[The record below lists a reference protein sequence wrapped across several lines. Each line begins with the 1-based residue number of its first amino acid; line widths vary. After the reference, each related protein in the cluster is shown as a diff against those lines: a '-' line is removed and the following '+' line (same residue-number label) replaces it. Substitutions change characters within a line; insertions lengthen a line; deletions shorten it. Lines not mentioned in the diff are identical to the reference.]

1 MMKLDYVSLNSL
13 VRSKVPYRETN
24 EYPMDNRS
32 NRTNIVKLVET
43 ETDIEFHVCHGYEY
57 VRTPITKELYEK
69 LDGVQNVSTSMKEVG
84 DGTFKYEK
92 YSTTPR
98 VLCIV
103 RSDNSLEYTCDYYH
117 QGDSMKMSDWSN
129 GYQYQSMRMGGNA
142 YWCSSSKMNH
152 PIFKGLRINQETRE
166 PIGMDVKV
174 FRRSVN
180 RKKAMELMRGYK
192 EAFVIPNKL
201 LHCMDTDTMLVSVI
215 DILQDK
221 LPSNGA
227 DKNGNTLGV
236 EYMSSARYFQLAEEC
251 LANNE
256 NFEAL
261 VLYAMSSQI
270 RGFNL
275 YTIKEVRN
283 GSTHYRLTEP
293 KNVVPVVCRYLSKQ
307 VYEHHKPFDEEEVPF
322 NKVVRSSRWGL
333 RVEVNGV
340 DVVR

>member
-1 MMKLDYVSLNSL
+1 VMKLDYTALNSL
-13 VRSKVPYRETN
+13 VRSKVPYRGTN

-69 LDGVQNVSTSMKEVG
+69 LDGVQNVNTSMREVG

-192 EAFVIPNKL
+192 EAITIPDKL

-221 LPSNGA
+221 LPASGGRNS
-227 DKNGNTLGV
+227 TRIGV
-236 EYMSSARYFQLAEEC
+236 EYTSSAGYFKVAEEC
-251 LANNE
+251 LAKRLKVVTHYGLGEIKSLATKNDKCQWAE
-256 NFEAL
+256 IVLDDPARSFEAPRC
-261 VLYAMSSQI
+261 LYLSSI
-270 RGFNL
+270 
-275 YTIKEVRN
+275 
-283 GSTHYRLTEP
+283 
-293 KNVVPVVCRYLSKQ
+293 CRYMPASD
-307 VYEHHKPFDEEEVPF
+307 VDAIA
-322 NKVVRSSRWGL
+322 
-333 RVEVNGV
+333 VNSIF
-340 DVVR
+340 

>member
-1 MMKLDYVSLNSL
+1 MKLDYVSLNSL
-13 VRSKVPYRETN
+13 VRSKVPYRGTN

-103 RSDNSLEYTCDYYH
+103 RSDNSLEYTCGYYH

-201 LHCMDTDTMLVSVI
+201 LHCMDADTMLVSVI

>member
-13 VRSKVPYRETN
+13 VRSKVPYRGTN

-69 LDGVQNVSTSMKEVG
+69 LDGVQNVRVTTRQK
-84 DGTFKYEK
+84 DGGAIMYEK

-129 GYQYQSMRMGGNA
+129 GYQYQSIRMGGNA

-192 EAFVIPNKL
+192 EAFTIPDKL

-221 LPSNGA
+221 LPASGGRNS
-227 DKNGNTLGV
+227 TRIGV
-236 EYMSSARYFQLAEEC
+236 EYTSSAQYFKVAEEC

-275 YTIKEVRN
+275 YTIENIKN
-283 GSTHYRLTEP
+283 GNQHHRITEP
-293 KNVVPVVCRYLSKQ
+293 NNVVHAVSRYLSKQ

>member
-1 MMKLDYVSLNSL
+1 MKLDYVSLNSL

>member
-13 VRSKVPYRETN
+13 VRSKVPYRGTN

-69 LDGVQNVSTSMKEVG
+69 LDGVQNVNTSMKELD

-103 RSDNSLEYTCDYYH
+103 RSDNSLEYTCNYYH
-117 QGDSMKMSDWSN
+117 QGDSMKMSDWSV

-142 YWCSSSKMNH
+142 YWNSSAGVNY
-152 PIFKGLRINQETRE
+152 PIFKGLRINQDTYE

-221 LPSNGA
+221 LPASGGRNS
-227 DKNGNTLGV
+227 TRIGV
-236 EYMSSARYFQLAEEC
+236 EYTSSAQYFKVAEEC

-270 RGFNL
+270 KGFNT
-275 YTIKEVRN
+275 YSIEQIKN
-283 GSTHYRLTEP
+283 GGQHYRITEP
-293 KNVVPVVCRYLSKQ
+293 RNVVHAVSRYLSKQ